1 MNRTSLLRRPA
12 ATLPPSLRRWILLFA
27 GLFTFG
33 TGIAVMVRSQMGLGP
48 WEVFHQGISRH
59 TGLEIGTVSILV
71 GIPIL
76 LGWIPLRQR
85 PGIGTVLNILLVGL
99 ATNWALS
106 WLSPP
111 DGILLRLLWMAGGI
125 LLIGLGSGMYLSAR
139 FGAGPR
145 DGLMMGLH
153 ERTGF
158 SVRSMRTALEVL
170 VLVVG
175 WLMGGTVGLGTLA
188 FAFGIGPIVQ
198 PVMQYF
204 GGLPR
209 ASDARREQVVQ
220 EPA

>member
-1 MNRTSLLRRPA
+1 MNRTSFLRRPVA
-12 ATLPPSLRRWILLFA
+12 SLPPSLRRWILLFA

-71 GIPIL
+71 G
-76 LGWIPLRQR
+76 WIPLRQR
-85 PGIGTVLNILLVGL
+85 PGIGTVLNILFVGL

-106 WLSPP
+106 WLATP
-111 DGILLRLLWMAGGI
+111 DGLLLRLLWMAGGI
-125 LLIGLGSGMYLSAR
+125 LLIGIGSGMYLSAR

-158 SVRSMRTALEVL
+158 SVRSMRTALEVV
-170 VLVVG
+170 VLLAG

-198 PVMQYF
+198 PVLQYF

-209 ASDARREQVVQ
+209 VGDARREEVIPDSV
-220 EPA
+220 

>member
-12 ATLPPSLRRWILLFA
+12 ATLPPSLRRWLLLFI
-27 GLFTFG
+27 GLFIFG

-59 TGLEIGTVSILV
+59 TGLEIGTVSILI

-106 WLSPP
+106 WLATP
-111 DGILLRLLWMAGGI
+111 DGLLLRLLWMVGGI
-125 LLIGLGSGMYLSAR
+125 LLIGIGSGMYLSAR

-158 SVRSMRTALEVL
+158 SVRSMRTALEVV
-170 VLVVG
+170 VLLAG

-198 PVMQYF
+198 PVMQYL

-209 ASDARREQVVQ
+209 EQVR
-220 EPA
+220 